1 MKSLLGDS
9 VITSDKITDTPEIV
23 SINSNDQKATNNMGY
38 YFFYTFLLAT
48 ILLLKSLPFAI
59 TE

>member
-23 SINSNDQKATNNMGY
+23 SINSNDQKATNNMVY